1 MLTTLN
7 KLNIGDKFWFTNI
20 PYLIIDLDYK
30 NLTPTTDFSN
40 VKFVLNLNTYKIV
53 GLDSSIKVIQDKDN
67 FYV

>member
-7 KLNIGDKFWFTNI
+7 KLNIGDKFWFTDI
-20 PYLIIDLDYK
+20 PYLVIDLDCR

-53 GLDSSIKVIQDKDN
+53 GLSSSIKVIQDKDN

>member
-7 KLNIGDKFWFTNI
+7 KLNIGDKFWFTDI
-20 PYLIIDLDYK
+20 PYLVIDLDSR

-53 GLDSSIKVIQDKDN
+53 GLSSSIKVIQDKDN
-67 FYV
+67 FYI